1 MLQFNVWS
9 KDSSSQLF
17 LSFIEEKRHTANTA
31 FVCQQYSSNFFG
43 ADNFDTIV
51 ERVGGGSSVNVTRF
65 AAFQDVAPSDIVKT
79 KDSSIPGRKSRK
91 LFYEDI
97 NNDNKLAF
105 KIKEPEE
112 LLGNKQMID
121 LIVCFFIIIFGK
133 TKQFFIPLFWHQILR
148 AVHYYKNSWNI
159 PTKYCFKTYWSWNNT
174 TLFLLF
180 SNVWQ
185 RWRNAIREYFSWR

>member
-31 FVCQQYSSNFFG
+31 FFCQQYSSDFFG

-65 AAFQDVAPSDIVKT
+65 AAFQEVAPSDIVKT
-79 KDSSIPGRKSRK
+79 KDSSIPGRKSRQM
-91 LFYEDI
+91 FYEDI
-97 NNDNKLAF
+97 NNDNKLVF

-112 LLGNKQMID
+112 LLGNKPMIGF
-121 LIVCFFIIIFGK
+121 IVFFVFFFIIIFGK
-133 TKQFFIPLFWHQILR
+133 TRQFWPDH
-148 AVHYYKNSWNI
+148 S
-159 PTKYCFKTYWSWNNT
+159 
-174 TLFLLF
+174 TLLTSDTSSSTL
-180 SNVWQ
+180 SQ
-185 RWRNAIREYFSWR
+185 K